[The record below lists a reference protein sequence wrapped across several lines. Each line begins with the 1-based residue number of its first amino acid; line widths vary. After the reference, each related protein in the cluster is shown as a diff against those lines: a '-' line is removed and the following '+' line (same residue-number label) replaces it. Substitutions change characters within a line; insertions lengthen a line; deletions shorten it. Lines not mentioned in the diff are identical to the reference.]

1 MAAGLDEQSI
11 EVVTF
16 PIGKVLFKQGEKGDA
31 AYVVNSGAVGMYRE
45 AQGRKI
51 PLATVRKGE
60 LFGEMAVIDASPRMA
75 TAFTLEE
82 SVVMVIPI
90 DIMLDKMRKADP
102 FIRAMINMLMNN
114 LRGVHESYMPRSR
127 SLADAVNMLS
137 RQSDT
142 VTRFLQGDFPV
153 DVRADLTAKL
163 KTLET
168 VVKELRR
175 VAATHREDDKRDD
188 AMPNEAELPS

>member
-1 MAAGLDEQSI
+1 
-11 EVVTF
+11 
-16 PIGKVLFKQGEKGDA
+16 
-31 AYVVNSGAVGMYRE
+31 
-45 AQGRKI
+45 
-51 PLATVRKGE
+51 
-60 LFGEMAVIDASPRMA
+60 
-75 TAFTLEE
+75 
-82 SVVMVIPI
+82 MVIPI